1 MIKMIQ
7 IKKSTQLMCLFFYNI
22 LGDKM
27 KIYLDLVMILNFS
40 IDFILLLTVSLILKR
55 NVAITRILLGAFVGG
70 LSILFLFF
78 NMNNILL
85 FLFKI
90 IISIFMILIT
100 FKYINL
106 KYTLVNLLYLYMTS
120 IILGGFLYLLNIE
133 FSYKKVGIIFIN
145 NGLSIN
151 FIFLI
156 IFSPI
161 ILYIY
166 IKQTKYLR
174 YNYSNYYNVEI
185 IIQNKKYKYTAYMD
199 TGNVLVDSL
208 TKKSVI
214 LIDKRKLL
222 FNIKEFR
229 LIPYMGVNGSNM
241 IKVVKID
248 KLLFNNREYINV
260 LLGIM
265 DNISL
270 DGIDVILNRNLLE
283 D

>member
-1 MIKMIQ
+1 
-7 IKKSTQLMCLFFYNI
+7 MCLFFYTYI
-22 LGDKM
+22 GDYM
-27 KIYLDLVMILNFS
+27 TIYLDLVMILNFV

-55 NVAITRILLGAFVGG
+55 NVKITRIILGSFFGG
-70 LSILFLFF
+70 ISILFLFF
-78 NMNNILL
+78 NINSILL
-85 FLFKI
+85 FLFKLI
-90 IISIFMILIT
+90 MSIFMILIT
-100 FKYINL
+100 FGFKTI
-106 KYTLVNLLYLYMTS
+106 KYTLVNLLYLYMSS
-120 IILGGFLYLLNIE
+120 IVLGGFLYFLNLE
-133 FSYKKVGIIFIN
+133 FSYKHIGIIFFN

-166 IKQTKYLR
+166 IKQTKNLR
-174 YNYSNYYNVEI
+174 YNYSNYYNIEI
-185 IIQNKKYKYTAYMD
+185 VKKSKKYKYTAYMD
-199 TGNVLVDSL
+199 SGNVLVDNL
-208 TKKSVI
+208 TKKCVI

-229 LIPYMGVNGSNM
+229 LIPYMGVNGNNM

-248 KLLFNNREYINV
+248 KLIFNNKEYDNV

-265 DNISL
+265 DKISL
-270 DGIDVILNRNLLE
+270 DGVDVILNRKLLE

>member
-1 MIKMIQ
+1 
-7 IKKSTQLMCLFFYNI
+7 
-22 LGDKM
+22 M
-27 KIYLDLVMILNFS
+27 KIYLDLVMILNFA

-55 NVAITRILLGAFVGG
+55 NVSITRIMLGAFIGG
-70 LSILFLFF
+70 ISILFLFF
-78 NMNNILL
+78 NMSSIIL
-85 FLFKI
+85 FIFKI
-90 IISIFMILIT
+90 IISVLMIIIT

-106 KYTLVNLLYLYMTS
+106 KYTLVNLLYLYMSS

-133 FSYKKVGIIFIN
+133 FSYKQVGIIFIN

-156 IFSPI
+156 IFSPV

-166 IKQTKYLR
+166 IRQTKNLR
-174 YNYSNYYNVEI
+174 YNYSNYYNIEI
-185 IIQNKKYKYTAYMD
+185 INKNKKYKYTAYMD
-199 TGNVLVDSL
+199 SGNVLVDSL

-248 KLLFNNREYINV
+248 KLLFNNKEYNNV

-265 DNISL
+265 DSISL
-270 DGIDVILNRNLLE
+270 DGVDVILNRKLLE
-283 D
+283 E

>member
-1 MIKMIQ
+1 VF
-7 IKKSTQLMCLFFYNI
+7 FFYNVF
-22 LGDKM
+22 GDDM
-27 KIYLDLVMILNFS
+27 TIYLDLVMILNFA

-55 NVAITRILLGAFVGG
+55 NVKLTRIMLGAFIGG

-78 NMNNILL
+78 NINSFLL
-85 FLFKI
+85 FIFKI
-90 IISIFMILIT
+90 LISVLMILTT
-100 FKYINL
+100 FGYKTI
-106 KYTLVNLLYLYMTS
+106 KYTLVNILYLYMSS
-120 IILGGFLYLLNIE
+120 IILGGFLYLLNLE
-133 FSYKKVGIIFIN
+133 FSYKHIGMIFFN

-151 FIFLI
+151 FVFLI

-166 IKQTKYLR
+166 IKQTKNLR
-174 YNYSNYYNVEI
+174 YKYSNYYNIEI
-185 IIQNKKYKYTAYMD
+185 INKNKRYKYTGYMD
-199 TGNVLVDSL
+199 SGNVLVDTL
-208 TKKSVI
+208 TKKIVI

-248 KLLFNNREYINV
+248 KLIFNDKEYSNI

-265 DNISL
+265 DKISL
-270 DGIDVILNRNLLE
+270 DGVDVILNRKLLE
-283 D
+283 G

>member
-1 MIKMIQ
+1 MF
-7 IKKSTQLMCLFFYNI
+7 FFYNVF
-22 LGDKM
+22 GDYM

-40 IDFILLLTVSLILKR
+40 IDFILLLTVSIILKR
-55 NVAITRILLGAFVGG
+55 NVRLTRIMLGSFIGG

-78 NMNNILL
+78 NINSFIL
-85 FLFKI
+85 FIFKTL
-90 IISIFMILIT
+90 ISVLMILTT
-100 FKYINL
+100 FGYKTI
-106 KYTLVNLLYLYMTS
+106 KYTLVNILYLYMSS
-120 IILGGFLYLLNIE
+120 IILGGFLYLLNLE
-133 FSYKKVGIIFIN
+133 FSYKHIGIIFFN

-166 IKQTKYLR
+166 IKQTKNLR
-174 YNYSNYYNVEI
+174 YNYSNYYNIEI
-185 IIQNKKYKYTAYMD
+185 INKNKKYKYTAYMD
-199 TGNVLVDSL
+199 SGNVLVDSL
-208 TKKSVI
+208 TKKAVI

-241 IKVVKID
+241 IEVVKID
-248 KLLFNNREYINV
+248 KLIFNNKEYSNI

-265 DNISL
+265 DKISL
-270 DGIDVILNRNLLE
+270 DGVDVILNRKLLE
-283 D
+283 G